1 MRASLRLSVVF
12 FALSSLAQADPV
24 ETTYV
29 GPPGTFDEEPT
40 NYTIAENWSP
50 VGVPNNITGNSYMVT
65 VPEAVFVDIPI
76 TITSLTVNDAGSLT
90 VKDTADAAGT
100 FIVGDALDNSGQ

>member
-1 MRASLRLSVVF
+1 
-12 FALSSLAQADPV
+12 
-24 ETTYV
+24 
-29 GPPGTFDEEPT
+29 
-40 NYTIAENWSP
+40 
-50 VGVPNNITGNSYMVT
+50 TGNSYMVT

-100 FIVGDALDNSGQ
+100 FIVGDALDNSGQLWIYNSDFESHGTFNNFDSGTGTLTGGSYLIQGFDLSVSTTRSPTFAFLNP